1 MPPFRETKEGVL
13 VTVFLQPRASRT
25 EVVGVEGEAVRV
37 RVQAPPVKGRA
48 NEALVELLAEV
59 LGVPRRDV
67 ELVRGHTSRH
77 KQVLV
82 RGICLAEAE
91 NRLLGGT
98 RKGS

>member
-1 MPPFRETKEGVL
+1 MPPFHETKEGVL

-25 EVVGVEGEAVRV
+25 EIIGVESEAVRV

-67 ELVRGHTSRH
+67 ELVRGHTGRH

-82 RGICLAEAE
+82 RGVRLAEAQS
-91 NRLLGGT
+91 RLLEGT
-98 RKGS
+98 RRRR